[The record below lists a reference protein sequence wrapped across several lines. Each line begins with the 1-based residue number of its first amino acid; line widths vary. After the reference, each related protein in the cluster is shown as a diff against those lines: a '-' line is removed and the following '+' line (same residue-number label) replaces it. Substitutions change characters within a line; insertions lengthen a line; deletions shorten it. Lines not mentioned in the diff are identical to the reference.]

1 MPKRTH
7 KQLTKLQHFGLG
19 VLGIVAAWLVFLR
32 ASDTGSLQ
40 QYGIL
45 TACVIFS
52 LIQLSKSIR
61 RTRKNDQNRTS

>member
-7 KQLTKLQHFGLG
+7 KHITKLQHFGLG

-52 LIQLSKSIR
+52 LIQLSKTVR

>member
-7 KQLTKLQHFGLG
+7 KPITRLQHFGLG

-52 LIQLSKSIR
+52 LIQLSKIVR

>member
-7 KQLTKLQHFGLG
+7 KPLTRLQHFGLV
-19 VLGIVAAWLVFLR
+19 VLGLVAAWLVFLR

-52 LIQLSKSIR
+52 LIQLSKTVR